1 VAGLAGDVGPTGI
14 DGPLESLALLALM
27 DPPASL
33 DLLANLALLE
43 KQDQLALPVIPSSAL
58 MQVCRSTT

>member
-1 VAGLAGDVGPTGI
+1 MA
-14 DGPLESLALLALM
+14 PLENLALLALM
-27 DPPASL
+27 GPLASL
-33 DLLANLALLE
+33 DLLASLALLE

>member
-1 VAGLAGDVGPTGI
+1 MV
-14 DGPLESLALLALM
+14 PLESLAPLALM
-27 DPPASL
+27 DPLGQLVP
-33 DLLANLALLE
+33 LAKLALLE

>member
-1 VAGLAGDVGPTGI
+1 MA
-14 DGPLESLALLALM
+14 PLESLALLALM

-33 DLLANLALLE
+33 VLLASLGSLE
-43 KQDQLALPVIPSSAL
+43 KQDQLALPVIPSSVL

>member
-1 VAGLAGDVGPTGI
+1 MV
-14 DGPLESLALLALM
+14 PLENLALLALM
-27 DPPASL
+27 DPQGQL
-33 DLLANLALLE
+33 DPLANRALLE

>member
-1 VAGLAGDVGPTGI
+1 MVH
-14 DGPLESLALLALM
+14 LENLALLALM
-27 DPPASL
+27 DHQGQLDRLAS
-33 DLLANLALLE
+33 LALLE

>member
-1 VAGLAGDVGPTGI
+1 MVHLAC
-14 DGPLESLALLALM
+14 LALLALM

-33 DLLANLALLE
+33 DPQAKLVLLE
-43 KQDQLALPVIPSSAL
+43 KWDQLALPVIPSSAL

>member
-1 VAGLAGDVGPTGI
+1 MVHLAC
-14 DGPLESLALLALM
+14 LALLALM

-33 DLLANLALLE
+33 ALLASLGLVE
-43 KQDQLALPVIPSSAL
+43 KLGQLALPVIPSSAL

>member
-1 VAGLAGDVGPTGI
+1 MV
-14 DGPLESLALLALM
+14 PLESLALLALM

-33 DLLANLALLE
+33 DRLVSLAPLE
-43 KQDQLALPVIPSSAL
+43 KLDQLALPVIPSSAL

>member
-1 VAGLAGDVGPTGI
+1 MV
-14 DGPLESLALLALM
+14 PLESLALLALM
-27 DPPASL
+27 DPLASL
-33 DLLANLALLE
+33 DLLASLALLE

>member
-1 VAGLAGDVGPTGI
+1 MLL
-14 DGPLESLALLALM
+14 LESLALLALM

-33 DLLANLALLE
+33 DLLASLGLLE
-43 KQDQLALPVIPSSAL
+43 KQDPLALHVIPSSAL

>member
-1 VAGLAGDVGPTGI
+1 MVH
-14 DGPLESLALLALM
+14 LENLALLALM

-33 DLLANLALLE
+33 DLLASLALLE

>member
-1 VAGLAGDVGPTGI
+1 MVHQ
-14 DGPLESLALLALM
+14 ENLALLALM

-33 DLLANLALLE
+33 DLLASLALLE